1 VQLQGGT
8 WYRNGCLLPT
18 LKSKQTLPS
27 IFMNKM
33 IEKVVLSPHTLCFDA
48 VALQSTLVLLLT
60 TDKVLEKIDLPS
72 LYKQAVQLQIYKK
85 QTKPYQNNRENSFN
99 LLAQASR
106 ANTRFTKSVP
116 TQCNF
121 ILMILFNIIN

>member
-1 VQLQGGT
+1 
-8 WYRNGCLLPT
+8 
-18 LKSKQTLPS
+18 
-27 IFMNKM
+27 MNKM

-99 LLAQASR
+99 LLAQASS
-106 ANTRFTKSVP
+106 ANTRYTKSVP